1 MSCGWYFF
9 FPTFQ
14 AKVDSRAPQNNPKH
28 LPFDFAPPPAYPWN
42 AFGSTITGGWLSGK
56 VLSYVGPETRKV
68 CVRDMRKEQH
78 LPRENWGS

>member
-42 AFGSTITGGWLSGK
+42 ALEAPSQVVGSQG
-56 VLSYVGPETRKV
+56 R
-68 CVRDMRKEQH
+68 C
-78 LPRENWGS
+78 